1 VLVAVLA
8 YVPFADAAFPGRNG
22 EVSFSRTA
30 QSSDIYSVDPFG
42 TAEVNIT
49 NQSYSRFPAW
59 SPDGSRIAFS
69 QNLSIFTAN
78 PDGSGKALVL
88 NWGGSVWDLDWS
100 PGGTKLVAE
109 LWTCIDDP
117 LECHQDIYTM
127 NLDGSDLTNI
137 TSGDGFDD
145 RRPAWSADGTKIAF
159 DSVRNGV
166 SGIYTMNPDG
176 SGVTALT
183 QNPTSFDTSPDWS
196 PDSTRLLF
204 TRGRPNYGPEDGGD
218 LYTMNAAGGDLTTW
232 GYGGIGPSWSPD
244 GTRIAMGQGA
254 GGVVTVSAEGGDF
267 HRLTDPPGALRDLD
281 TDWRPL
287 APVSPPPPT
296 GSGYPRPKGA
306 TPMLVYLVPAYRG
319 CTSPNRTHGPPL
331 VFGSCNPPTQVT
343 SGPTIGTAD
352 SNGQPTK
359 AVGSVRLTTM
369 VGQPGPPDDTDLKIE
384 VLQTDVRNSE
394 VLDDYAHNEGELDL
408 RLPLRITDKWS
419 GGGSDASATVSDFLL
434 RFVVPCSYTPDTTIG
449 STCEVATT
457 VDAVYPGAITESKRS
472 IWELGQIQLFDG
484 GSDVK
489 AETGPDNRLFEV
501 QGVFVP

>member
-1 VLVAVLA
+1 MLA

-22 EVSFSRTA
+22 EVSFSRTG
-30 QSSDIYSVDPFG
+30 QSSDIYSVDTFG
-42 TAEVNIT
+42 TAEVNLT

-78 PDGSGKALVL
+78 PDGSGKAPVL
-88 NWGGSVWDLDWS
+88 NWGGSVGDLGWS
-100 PGGTKLVAE
+100 PGATKLVAE

-137 TSGDGFDD
+137 TADDGFDD
-145 RRPAWSADGTKIAF
+145 RRPVWSADGTKIAF

-196 PDSTRLLF
+196 PDGTRLLF
-204 TRGRPNYGPEDGGD
+204 TRGPPNYGPDDGGY
-218 LYTMNAAGGDLTTW
+218 LSTMNADGSDLTTET
-232 GYGGIGPSWSPD
+232 YGGRGPSWSPD
-244 GTRIAMGQGA
+244 GTRIAMGGS
-254 GGVVTVSAEGGDF
+254 GVVTVSAEGGDF
-267 HRLTDPPGALRDLD
+267 HQLTAIPGALRDLD

-306 TPMLVYLVPAYRG
+306 TPILVYLVPAYRG

-331 VFGSCNPPTQVT
+331 AFGSCNPPTQL
-343 SGPTIGTAD
+343 SSNPTLGTAD

-359 AVGSVRLTTM
+359 GVGSVRLTTM
-369 VGQPGPPDDTDLKIE
+369 VGQPGPPDDSDLKIE
-384 VLQTDVRNSE
+384 VLQTDVRNGP
-394 VLDDYAHNEGELDL
+394 VTYFDDYTYELDL

-434 RFVVPCSYTPDTTIG
+434 RFVVPCSSTPDSTIG
-449 STCEVATT
+449 GTCEVTTT
-457 VDAVYPGAITESKRS
+457 VEAVYPGAITESKRS
-472 IWELGQIQLFDG
+472 IWGLGQIQLFDG
-484 GSDVK
+484 GSDAK
-489 AETGPDNRLFEV
+489 GETGPDNHPFEV